1 MTPTLSDATVLIVDD
16 EQSLAD
22 LYNYW
27 IDEFATARTAYDGTE
42 ALDELD
48 DDVDVMLLDRRM
60 PGLSGDEVV
69 DEVER
74 RDLDVRIV
82 MVTAVDPGFDIVD
95 MEIDDYLIKP
105 VDQPELVDTVEQMLV
120 RSTYDDQLQ
129 EKFQLVEKKVTLEA
143 AKTPHELEESDEY
156 AELTRRL
163 DAIERDLDSAVEE
176 FDDDD
181 FTVAFRELPDGGP
194 VDSTERSS

>member
-1 MTPTLSDATVLIVDD
+1 MTTTLSDATVLIVDD

-22 LYNYW
+22 LYAYW
-27 IDEFATARTAYDGTE
+27 IDEFAETRTAYDGTE
-42 ALDELD
+42 ALEQL

-69 DEVER
+69 DAVEDR
-74 RDLDVRIV
+74 GLDVRVV

-95 MEIDDYLIKP
+95 MGIDDYLIKP
-105 VDQPELVDTVEQMLV
+105 VDQPELVETVERMVV
-120 RSTYDDQLQ
+120 RSSYDDQLQ

-143 AKTPHELEESDEY
+143 AKTPHELEESEEY

-163 DAIERDLDSAVEE
+163 DAVERDLDSAVEE
-176 FDDDD
+176 FDDTD

-194 VDSTERSS
+194 VDSTEG

>member
-1 MTPTLSDATVLIVDD
+1 MTPTLEDATVLIVDD

-22 LYNYW
+22 LYAYW
-27 IDEFATARTAYDGTE
+27 IDEFAEARTAYDGTE
-42 ALDELD
+42 ALEQLDE
-48 DDVDVMLLDRRM
+48 DVDVMLLDRRM

-69 DEVER
+69 DEVEKR
-74 RDLDVRIV
+74 GLDVRIV

-105 VDQPELVDTVEQMLV
+105 VDQPELVETVERMMV

-143 AKTPHELEESDEY
+143 AKTPHELEESEEY

-163 DAIERDLDSAVEE
+163 DAIERELDSAVEE
-176 FDDDD
+176 FDDTD
-181 FTVAFRELPDGGP
+181 FTAAFQELPDGGP
-194 VDSTERSS
+194 VDSTEG

>member
-1 MTPTLSDATVLIVDD
+1 MTTTLSDATVLIVDD

-22 LYNYW
+22 LYAYW
-27 IDEFATARTAYDGTE
+27 IDEFAEARTAYDGTE
-42 ALDELD
+42 ALEQLD

-69 DEVER
+69 DAVEDR
-74 RDLDVRIV
+74 GLDVRVV

-95 MEIDDYLIKP
+95 MGIDDYLIKP
-105 VDQPELVDTVEQMLV
+105 VDQPELVETVERMVV
-120 RSTYDDQLQ
+120 RSSYDDQLQ

-143 AKTPHELEESDEY
+143 AKTPHELEESEEY

-163 DAIERDLDSAVEE
+163 DAVERDLDSAVEE
-176 FDDDD
+176 FDDTD

-194 VDSTERSS
+194 VDSTEG

>member
-1 MTPTLSDATVLIVDD
+1 MTSTLSDATVLIVDD

-22 LYNYW
+22 LYAYW
-27 IDEFATARTAYDGTE
+27 IDEFAETRTAYDGTE
-42 ALDELD
+42 ALEQL

-69 DEVER
+69 DAVEDR
-74 RDLDVRIV
+74 GLDVRVV

-95 MEIDDYLIKP
+95 MGIDDYLIKP
-105 VDQPELVDTVEQMLV
+105 VDQPELVETVERMVV
-120 RSTYDDQLQ
+120 RSSYDDQLQ

-143 AKTPHELEESDEY
+143 AKTPHELEESEEY

-163 DAIERDLDSAVEE
+163 DAVERDLDSAVEE
-176 FDDDD
+176 FDDTD

-194 VDSTERSS
+194 VDSTEG

>member
-1 MTPTLSDATVLIVDD
+1 MTTTLSDATVLIVDD

-22 LYNYW
+22 LYAYW
-27 IDEFATARTAYDGTE
+27 IDEFAEALTAYDGTE
-42 ALDELD
+42 ALKKLG

-69 DEVER
+69 EAVEER
-74 RDLDVRIV
+74 SLDVRVV

-95 MEIDDYLIKP
+95 MGIDDYLIKP
-105 VDQPELVDTVEQMLV
+105 VDQPELVDTVERMVV
-120 RSTYDDQLQ
+120 RSSYDDQLQ
-129 EKFQLVEKKVTLEA
+129 EKFQLVEKKVTLEE
-143 AKTPHELEESDEY
+143 AKTPHELEQSEEY

-163 DAIERDLDSAVEE
+163 DAVERELDSAVEE
-176 FDDDD
+176 FDGTD

-194 VDSTERSS
+194 IDSTEG